1 MTDTHPASTGE
12 TSRGHRSRRRL
23 LSALGAGTAT
33 AGLAAFAGCTSF
45 GEEDSE
51 SVSFPATELPDV
63 GDDPQATTWA
73 TYPVRVPREHR
84 RDAQERANDLLERI
98 PTPLTTRHVPN
109 GHVRQHV
116 SEAVADARDHLDDA
130 ITAPTRRGTLESLR
144 RARQRARFAAAGW
157 TAIDEDLTVDA
168 LAPDADD
175 VTDRGRRARDSMDYV
190 GTDPAP
196 TVVVHA
202 SREALLHDAT
212 EVSREFSHGDG
223 VPVLQV
229 AEYGEHLERARASL
243 ADATRLGERFRDAQP
258 DDAGSL
264 ATRIEDARAALADVL
279 RSEIDS
285 LPSERDALTITDGDI
300 ENTLTQRVLHDLH
313 WRASI
318 EHPGRAPFGPASGL
332 VRGVRQYATVE
343 GFRRVR
349 DAVESGTRYEIA
361 EAADVTDPY
370 DAVHEAL
377 RRAPR
382 RSAAPGLARAALV
395 DAAAS
400 VRHRDQRLAELDGE
414 VSDHD
419 VNDAV
424 ETYVFQ
430 NAMARA
436 VPDAVDAA
444 VDALER

>member
-1 MTDTHPASTGE
+1 MTDDLPNESTG
-12 TSRGHRSRRRL
+12 GDASRRRF
-23 LSALGAGTAT
+23 LSALSAGTAT
-33 AGLAAFAGCTSF
+33 AGLGALAGCVSLSDD
-45 GEEDSE
+45 GSG
-51 SVSFPATELPDV
+51 SVSFHANDLPDV
-63 GDDPQATTWA
+63 DDDPDPVTWA
-73 TYPVRVPREHR
+73 TYPVRTPRDYR
-84 RDAQERANDLLERI
+84 RDAQVRANDLLERV

-109 GHVRQHV
+109 GHVRQHLT
-116 SEAVADARDHLDDA
+116 EAVADARDHLDDA
-130 ITAPTRRGTLESLR
+130 ITAPTQRGTLESLR

-175 VTDRGRRARDSMDYV
+175 VTGSARRARDSMDYV
-190 GTDPAP
+190 GTNPAP
-196 TVVVHA
+196 AVVVHA

-212 EVSREFSHGDG
+212 EVPREFSHGDG

-229 AEYGEHLERARASL
+229 AEYGEHLEGARASL

-285 LPSERDALTITDGDI
+285 LPSERDALTLTDGDI
-300 ENTLTQRVLHDLH
+300 ENTLAYRVLQDLH

-318 EHPGRAPFGPASGL
+318 EHPAKAPFGPASGL
-332 VRGVRQYATVE
+332 VRGVRQYAVVE

-349 DAVESGTRYEIA
+349 DAVESGARYEIA
-361 EAADVTDPY
+361 GAPDVTEHY

-382 RSAAPGLARAALV
+382 RSAAPGLARAALLN
-395 DAAAS
+395 AAAT
-400 VRHRDQRLAELDGE
+400 VQHRDQRLAELDGE
-414 VSDHD
+414 VYDHD
-419 VNDAV
+419 VTDVV
-424 ETYVFQ
+424 ETYVVQ
-430 NAMARA
+430 DAIARA
-436 VPDAVDAA
+436 VPGAVDAA
-444 VDALER
+444 LDALER